1 MKANETSAAV
11 EQKEQREEAR
21 PADARPKERAEAVD
35 FKMVTFSLA
44 GKDYGIDI
52 MNVKEIA
59 KAGKFTFVPN
69 AAPFL
74 RGVYNLRGDII
85 PVIDLRI
92 FFHLP
97 AEKKEEDAL
106 ESTLILR
113 VDEHVFGV
121 IVDNID
127 KVVGIATSNIQPP
140 HPIFGDINI
149 KYISGVVENL
159 GRLYIILD
167 VVRIFTPK
175 QEEKSRVVSE
185 SPSGAFAG
193 AIMAPAEVQAAFD
206 RGPASSELDF
216 IKETLFALKHFAVTE
231 LNEAWTANRFT
242 EWKKL
247 KKGSDLQLRN
257 VEECDQYL
265 EAFFSPYSAMFW
277 SEEYAAEVQAIL
289 PDLPY
294 KTIQVWNPGCGKG
307 HETFSLA
314 CVLRRRYPDARIKI
328 WANDNDLLSISTAP
342 NMVFEL
348 EDVPEYCREHMV
360 KGRNG
365 YGFDQTI
372 RDSISFEYHD
382 VLNANPFPELD
393 LVLARDL
400 LSFLTPADQARVF
413 NDFSEKLKSSGIV
426 ILGKNERLGG
436 DWKAIGNVN
445 VAAFVREE

>member
-1 MKANETSAAV
+1 MKAKETTADAETV
-11 EQKEQREEAR
+11 EQAVAR
-21 PADARPKERAEAVD
+21 AADKQVKERADAVD

-69 AAPFL
+69 AAPYL

-113 VDEHVFGV
+113 VDDHVFGV

-127 KVVGIATSNIQPP
+127 KVVGISTANIQPP

-149 KYISGVVENL
+149 KYISGVVENQ

-175 QEEKSRVVSE
+175 KEEEKSRIVSE
-185 SPSGAFAG
+185 TPSGAYAA
-193 AIMAPAEVQAAFD
+193 AIMAPAEAQAGLD

-216 IKETLFALKHFAVTE
+216 IVETLFALKHFAVTE
-231 LNEAWTANRFT
+231 LNEEWTSARFA

-265 EAFFSPYSAMFW
+265 ETFASPYSARFW
-277 SEEYAAEVQAIL
+277 GEEYAAAVEAVL

-307 HETFSLA
+307 HETFSFA

-413 NDFSEKLKSSGIV
+413 NDFSEKLKSGGIV

-436 DWKAIGNVN
+436 DWKAIGNEHI
-445 VAAFVREE
+445 AAFVREA